1 MARFL
6 YSLLISL
13 LSPLFVLRLLVKS
26 VNEPG
31 YRRQWWRRFAL
42 GMPSRVRSGDGLIW
56 VHAVSVGELLAV
68 APLVERMLQEW
79 PDKAVLIT
87 NTTPTGSEQ
96 TQKLFG
102 DRVEHT
108 WFPFDTPLVTGA
120 FLRHWS
126 PQLVVMVETEI
137 WPNVMASA
145 HEQGIPVALV
155 NARLSARSARG
166 YARLGDFTRE
176 TLKGFSLI
184 AAQSKSDDRRFRR
197 IGAEPDAM
205 QVVGS
210 IKFDIDLAARRGQ
223 LEVIKSELGSD
234 IQSRP
239 LWAAAST
246 HPGEEQLVIDAYQ
259 ALTQRG
265 IATRLLLAPRHP
277 NRTADIIKLLE
288 KAGLSYQR
296 RSEQVAVNIDT
307 DVLIIDTLGEL
318 SAFLGLADAAFIG
331 GSLVPRGGHNPIEAA
346 AWGCAVITGPHVINF
361 ATIVRDMER
370 GGAIRVV
377 ADQKELA
384 DRLASVWEG
393 DKQDSDAKRAQTFI
407 ETRRGA
413 NAASARFIES
423 ASVGG
428 WSRSRVPYRVNL
440 GFTAKPS

>member
-42 GMPSRVRSGDGLIW
+42 GMPSRVRSGDGLVW

-102 DRVEHT
+102 GRVEHT

-137 WPNVMASA
+137 WPNIMASA
-145 HEQGIPVALV
+145 REQGIPVALV

-166 YARLGDFTRE
+166 YARLGEFTRQ

-197 IGAEPDAM
+197 IGADPDAM

-210 IKFDIDLAARRGQ
+210 IKFDIDLAARRSQ

-234 IQSRP
+234 IKSRP

-259 ALTQRG
+259 ALRQRG

-277 NRTADIIKLLE
+277 NRTGDIIKLLE

-296 RSEQVAVNIDT
+296 RSERVAVNVDT

-377 ADQKELA
+377 VDQEELT
-384 DRLASVWEG
+384 DRLAGVWEG
-393 DKQDSDAKRAQTFI
+393 DNQDSDAKRAQTFI

-413 NAASARFIES
+413 TRRQLDLLKA
-423 ASVGG
+423 
-428 WSRSRVPYRVNL
+428 L
-440 GFTAKPS
+440 L

>member
-145 HEQGIPVALV
+145 REQGIPVALV

-166 YARLGDFTRE
+166 YARLGDFTRD

-259 ALTQRG
+259 ALRQRG
-265 IATRLLLAPRHP
+265 IETRLLLAPRHP

-288 KAGLSYQR
+288 KASLSYQR
-296 RSEQVAVNIDT
+296 RSDKTPISTDT

-377 ADQKELA
+377 VDQQELA

-413 NAASARFIES
+413 TRRQLDLLKA
-423 ASVGG
+423 
-428 WSRSRVPYRVNL
+428 L
-440 GFTAKPS
+440 L

>member
-137 WPNVMASA
+137 WPNIMASA
-145 HEQGIPVALV
+145 REQGIPVALV

-197 IGAEPDAM
+197 IGADAGAM

-234 IQSRP
+234 IKSRP

-259 ALTQRG
+259 ALRKRG
-265 IATRLLLAPRHP
+265 IETRLLLAPRHP

-288 KAGLSYQR
+288 KASLSYQR
-296 RSEQVAVNIDT
+296 RSEKRTITTDT

-377 ADQKELA
+377 VDQQELA

-413 NAASARFIES
+413 TRRQLDLLKA
-423 ASVGG
+423 
-428 WSRSRVPYRVNL
+428 L
-440 GFTAKPS
+440 L

>member
-1 MARFL
+1 MARFI

-13 LSPLFVLRLLVKS
+13 FSPIFVLRLMAKG

-68 APLVERMLQEW
+68 APLVQRMLQEW

-108 WFPFDTPLVTGA
+108 WFPFDIPLVTGA
-120 FLRHWS
+120 FLRHWA
-126 PQLVVMVETEI
+126 PQLIVMVETEI
-137 WPNVMASA
+137 WPNLMVSA
-145 HEQGIPVALV
+145 REQGIPVALV

-166 YARLGDFTRE
+166 YARFGQFTRE
-176 TLKGFSLI
+176 TLRDFSLI

-197 IGAEPDAM
+197 IGADPQAM
-205 QVVGS
+205 HVVGS

-223 LEVIKSELGSD
+223 LDVIKSELGSE
-234 IQSRP
+234 IKSRP

-259 ALTQRG
+259 ALSQRG
-265 IATRLLLAPRHP
+265 FKTRLLIAPRHT

-288 KAGLSYQR
+288 KTGLSYQR
-296 RSEQVAVNIDT
+296 RSEKAAINRDT
-307 DVLIIDTLGEL
+307 DVLIVDTLGEL

-361 ATIVRDMER
+361 AAIVRDMER
-370 GGAIRVV
+370 GGAIRIVV
-377 ADQKELA
+377 DEQELA
-384 DRLASVWEG
+384 DRLASVWES
-393 DKQDSDAKRAQTFI
+393 DHQDSDAKRTQTFI

-413 NAASARFIES
+413 TRRQLDLLK
-423 ASVGG
+423 G
-428 WSRSRVPYRVNL
+428 L
-440 GFTAKPS
+440 L

>member
-288 KAGLSYQR
+288 RASLSYQR
-296 RSEQVAVNIDT
+296 RSDKMPINADT
-307 DVLIIDTLGEL
+307 DILIIDTLGEL

-377 ADQKELA
+377 VDQQELA

-413 NAASARFIES
+413 TRRQLDLLKA
-423 ASVGG
+423 
-428 WSRSRVPYRVNL
+428 L
-440 GFTAKPS
+440 L

>member
-1 MARFL
+1 MARFI

-13 LSPLFVLRLLVKS
+13 FSPIFVLRLMAKG

-31 YRRQWWRRFAL
+31 YRRQWWRRFAV

-68 APLVERMLQEW
+68 APLVQRMLQEW

-108 WFPFDTPLVTGA
+108 WFPFDIPLVTGA
-120 FLRHWS
+120 FLRHWA
-126 PQLVVMVETEI
+126 PQLIVMVETEI
-137 WPNVMASA
+137 WPNLMASA
-145 HEQGIPVALV
+145 REQGIPVALV

-166 YARLGDFTRE
+166 YARFGQFTRE
-176 TLKGFSLI
+176 TLRDFSLI

-197 IGAEPDAM
+197 IGADPEAM
-205 QVVGS
+205 HVVGS

-223 LEVIKSELGSD
+223 LDVIKSELGSE
-234 IQSRP
+234 IKSRP

-259 ALTQRG
+259 ALSQRG
-265 IATRLLLAPRHP
+265 FKTRLLIAPRHT

-288 KAGLSYQR
+288 KTGLSYQR
-296 RSEQVAVNIDT
+296 RSEKVAINRDT
-307 DVLIIDTLGEL
+307 DVLIVDTLGEL

-361 ATIVRDMER
+361 AAIVRDMER
-370 GGAIRVV
+370 GGAIRIVV
-377 ADQKELA
+377 DEQELA
-384 DRLASVWEG
+384 DRLASVWES
-393 DKQDSDAKRAQTFI
+393 DRQDSDAKRTQTFI

-413 NAASARFIES
+413 TRRQLDLLK
-423 ASVGG
+423 G
-428 WSRSRVPYRVNL
+428 L
-440 GFTAKPS
+440 L

>member
-13 LSPLFVLRLLVKS
+13 LSPLFVLRLFVKS

-42 GMPSRVRSGDGLIW
+42 GMPSRMRSGDGLIW

-145 HEQGIPVALV
+145 REQGIPVALV

-246 HPGEEQLVIDAYQ
+246 HPGEEQLIIDAYQ

-377 ADQKELA
+377 VDQQELA

-413 NAASARFIES
+413 TRRQLDLLKA
-423 ASVGG
+423 
-428 WSRSRVPYRVNL
+428 L
-440 GFTAKPS
+440 L

>member
-42 GMPSRVRSGDGLIW
+42 GMPSRLRSGNGLIW

-102 DRVEHT
+102 GRVEHT

-137 WPNVMASA
+137 WPNIMASA
-145 HEQGIPVALV
+145 REQGIPVALV

-197 IGAEPDAM
+197 IGADPDAM

-234 IQSRP
+234 IKSRP

-296 RSEQVAVNIDT
+296 RSEQLPVNVGT

-377 ADQKELA
+377 VDQQELA

-393 DKQDSDAKRAQTFI
+393 GKQDSDAKRAQTFI

-413 NAASARFIES
+413 TRRQLDLLKA
-423 ASVGG
+423 
-428 WSRSRVPYRVNL
+428 L
-440 GFTAKPS
+440 L

>member
-137 WPNVMASA
+137 WPNIMASA
-145 HEQGIPVALV
+145 RDQGIPVALV

-176 TLKGFSLI
+176 TLRGFSLI

-197 IGAEPDAM
+197 IGADPGAM

-234 IQSRP
+234 IKSRP

-259 ALTQRG
+259 ALRQRG
-265 IATRLLLAPRHP
+265 IETRLLLAPRHP

-288 KAGLSYQR
+288 KASLSYQR
-296 RSEQVAVNIDT
+296 RSDKTPIIADT
-307 DVLIIDTLGEL
+307 DILIIDTLGEL

-377 ADQKELA
+377 VDQQELA

-413 NAASARFIES
+413 TRRQLDLLKA
-423 ASVGG
+423 
-428 WSRSRVPYRVNL
+428 L
-440 GFTAKPS
+440 L

>member
-13 LSPLFVLRLLVKS
+13 LSPLFVLRLFVKS

-42 GMPSRVRSGDGLIW
+42 GMPSRMRSGDGLIW

-137 WPNVMASA
+137 WPNIMASA
-145 HEQGIPVALV
+145 REQGVPVALV

-166 YARLGDFTRE
+166 YARLGEFTRE

-197 IGAEPDAM
+197 IGADPDAM
-205 QVVGS
+205 HVVGS
-210 IKFDIDLAARRGQ
+210 IKFDIDLAARRDQ
-223 LEVIKSELGSD
+223 LEVIKSELGSH
-234 IQSRP
+234 IKSRP

-246 HPGEEQLVIDAYQ
+246 HPGEEQLIIDAYQ

-377 ADQKELA
+377 VDQQELA

-413 NAASARFIES
+413 TRRQLDLLKA
-423 ASVGG
+423 
-428 WSRSRVPYRVNL
+428 L
-440 GFTAKPS
+440 L

>member
-102 DRVEHT
+102 NRVEHT

-137 WPNVMASA
+137 WPNIMASA
-145 HEQGIPVALV
+145 RDQGIPVALV

-197 IGAEPDAM
+197 IGADPGAM

-288 KAGLSYQR
+288 KASLSYQR
-296 RSEQVAVNIDT
+296 RSDKTPISTDT

-377 ADQKELA
+377 VDQQELA

-393 DKQDSDAKRAQTFI
+393 DKLDSDAKRAQTFI

-413 NAASARFIES
+413 TRRQLDLLKA
-423 ASVGG
+423 
-428 WSRSRVPYRVNL
+428 L
-440 GFTAKPS
+440 L

>member
-102 DRVEHT
+102 GRVEHT

-137 WPNVMASA
+137 WPNIMASA
-145 HEQGIPVALV
+145 REQGIPVALV

-166 YARLGDFTRE
+166 YARLGEFTRQ

-197 IGAEPDAM
+197 IGADPDAM

-234 IQSRP
+234 IKSRP

-259 ALTQRG
+259 ALRQRG

-277 NRTADIIKLLE
+277 NRTGDIIKLLE

-296 RSEQVAVNIDT
+296 RSERVAINVDT

-377 ADQKELA
+377 VDQEELA

-393 DKQDSDAKRAQTFI
+393 DKQESDAKRAQTFI

-413 NAASARFIES
+413 TRRQLDLLKA
-423 ASVGG
+423 
-428 WSRSRVPYRVNL
+428 L
-440 GFTAKPS
+440 L

>member
-137 WPNVMASA
+137 WPNIMASA
-145 HEQGIPVALV
+145 REQGIPVALV

-176 TLKGFSLI
+176 TLKSFSLI

-197 IGAEPDAM
+197 IGADPGAM

-234 IQSRP
+234 IKSRL

-246 HPGEEQLVIDAYQ
+246 HPGEEQLVIAAYQ
-259 ALTQRG
+259 ALRQRG
-265 IATRLLLAPRHP
+265 IETRLLLAPRHP

-288 KAGLSYQR
+288 RASLSYQR
-296 RSEQVAVNIDT
+296 RSDKTPISTET

-377 ADQKELA
+377 VDQQELA

-393 DKQDSDAKRAQTFI
+393 DTLDSDAKRAQTFI

-413 NAASARFIES
+413 TRRQLDLLKA
-423 ASVGG
+423 
-428 WSRSRVPYRVNL
+428 L
-440 GFTAKPS
+440 L

>member
-87 NTTPTGSEQ
+87 NTTPSGSEQ

-108 WFPFDTPLVTGA
+108 WFPFDAPLVTGA

-145 HEQGIPVALV
+145 REQGIPVALV

-166 YARLGDFTRE
+166 YARLGEFTRQ

-197 IGAEPDAM
+197 IGADPNAM

-234 IQSRP
+234 IKSRP

-259 ALTQRG
+259 ALRQRG

-277 NRTADIIKLLE
+277 NRTGDIIKLLE

-296 RSEQVAVNIDT
+296 RSERVAINVDT

-377 ADQKELA
+377 VDQEELA

-413 NAASARFIES
+413 TRRQLDLLKA
-423 ASVGG
+423 
-428 WSRSRVPYRVNL
+428 L
-440 GFTAKPS
+440 L

>member
-108 WFPFDTPLVTGA
+108 WFPFDAPLVTGA

-126 PQLVVMVETEI
+126 PQLVVMVETEV
-137 WPNVMASA
+137 WPNIMASA
-145 HEQGIPVALV
+145 REQGIPVALV

-166 YARLGDFTRE
+166 YARLGEFTRQ

-197 IGAEPDAM
+197 IGADPDAM

-234 IQSRP
+234 IKSRP

-246 HPGEEQLVIDAYQ
+246 HPGEEQLVIAAYQ
-259 ALTQRG
+259 ALRQRG

-277 NRTADIIKLLE
+277 NRTGDIIKLLE

-296 RSEQVAVNIDT
+296 RSERVAVNVDT

-377 ADQKELA
+377 VDQEELA

-413 NAASARFIES
+413 TRRQLDLLKA
-423 ASVGG
+423 
-428 WSRSRVPYRVNL
+428 L
-440 GFTAKPS
+440 L

>member
-145 HEQGIPVALV
+145 REQGIPVALV

-246 HPGEEQLVIDAYQ
+246 HPGEEQLIIDAYQ

-377 ADQKELA
+377 VDQQELA

-413 NAASARFIES
+413 TRRQLDLLKA
-423 ASVGG
+423 
-428 WSRSRVPYRVNL
+428 L
-440 GFTAKPS
+440 L

>member
-96 TQKLFG
+96 TQRLFG

-137 WPNVMASA
+137 WPNIMASA
-145 HEQGIPVALV
+145 REQGIPVALV

-197 IGAEPDAM
+197 IGADAGAM

-234 IQSRP
+234 IKSRP

-259 ALTQRG
+259 ALRKRG
-265 IATRLLLAPRHP
+265 IETRLLLAPRHP

-288 KAGLSYQR
+288 KASLSYQR
-296 RSEQVAVNIDT
+296 RSEKRTITTDT

-377 ADQKELA
+377 VDQQELA

-407 ETRRGA
+407 KTRRGA
-413 NAASARFIES
+413 TRRQLDLLKA
-423 ASVGG
+423 
-428 WSRSRVPYRVNL
+428 L
-440 GFTAKPS
+440 L

>member
-102 DRVEHT
+102 NRVEHT

-137 WPNVMASA
+137 WPNIMASA
-145 HEQGIPVALV
+145 RDQGIPVALV

-176 TLKGFSLI
+176 TLKSFSLI

-197 IGAEPDAM
+197 IGADPGAM

-234 IQSRP
+234 IKSRP

-259 ALTQRG
+259 ALRQRG
-265 IATRLLLAPRHP
+265 IETRLLLAPRHP

-288 KAGLSYQR
+288 KASLSYQR
-296 RSEQVAVNIDT
+296 RSDKTPISTDT

-377 ADQKELA
+377 VDQQELA

-393 DKQDSDAKRAQTFI
+393 DKLDSDAKRAQTFI

-413 NAASARFIES
+413 TRRQLDLLKA
-423 ASVGG
+423 
-428 WSRSRVPYRVNL
+428 L
-440 GFTAKPS
+440 L

>member
-13 LSPLFVLRLLVKS
+13 LSPLFVLRLFVKS

-31 YRRQWWRRFAL
+31 YRRQWWCRFAL
-42 GMPSRVRSGDGLIW
+42 GMPSRMRSGDGLIW

-145 HEQGIPVALV
+145 REQGIPVALV

-246 HPGEEQLVIDAYQ
+246 HPGEEQLIIDAYQ

-377 ADQKELA
+377 VDQQELA

-393 DKQDSDAKRAQTFI
+393 GKQDSDAKRAQTFI

-413 NAASARFIES
+413 TRRQLDLLKA
-423 ASVGG
+423 
-428 WSRSRVPYRVNL
+428 L
-440 GFTAKPS
+440 L

>member
-210 IKFDIDLAARRGQ
+210 IKFDIDLAARRDQ

-288 KAGLSYQR
+288 RASLSYQR
-296 RSEQVAVNIDT
+296 RSDKTPINADT

-377 ADQKELA
+377 VDQQELA

-413 NAASARFIES
+413 TRRQLDLLKA
-423 ASVGG
+423 
-428 WSRSRVPYRVNL
+428 L
-440 GFTAKPS
+440 L

>member
-13 LSPLFVLRLLVKS
+13 LSPLFVLRLLLKS

-102 DRVEHT
+102 GRVEHT

-137 WPNVMASA
+137 WPNIMASA
-145 HEQGIPVALV
+145 REQGIPVALV

-166 YARLGDFTRE
+166 YARLGEFTRE

-197 IGAEPDAM
+197 IGADPNAM

-234 IQSRP
+234 IKSRP

-259 ALTQRG
+259 ALRQRG

-277 NRTADIIKLLE
+277 NRTGDIIKLLE

-296 RSEQVAVNIDT
+296 RSERVAINVDT

-377 ADQKELA
+377 VDQEELA

-413 NAASARFIES
+413 TRRQLDLLKA
-423 ASVGG
+423 
-428 WSRSRVPYRVNL
+428 L
-440 GFTAKPS
+440 L

>member
-1 MARFL
+1 MARFI

-13 LSPLFVLRLLVKS
+13 FSPVFVLRLMVKG

-68 APLVERMLQEW
+68 APLVQRMLQEW

-108 WFPFDTPLVTGA
+108 WFPFDIPLVTGA
-120 FLRHWS
+120 FLRHWA
-126 PQLVVMVETEI
+126 PQLIVMVETEI
-137 WPNVMASA
+137 WPNLMVSA
-145 HEQGIPVALV
+145 RKQGIPVALV

-166 YARLGDFTRE
+166 YARFGQFTRD
-176 TLKGFSLI
+176 TLTAFSLI

-197 IGAEPDAM
+197 IGADPEAM
-205 QVVGS
+205 HVVGS

-223 LEVIKSELGSD
+223 LDVIKSELGSE
-234 IQSRP
+234 IKSRP

-259 ALTQRG
+259 ALSQRG
-265 IATRLLLAPRHP
+265 FKTRLLIAPRHT

-288 KAGLSYQR
+288 KTGLSYQR
-296 RSEQVAVNIDT
+296 RSEKVAINRDT
-307 DVLIIDTLGEL
+307 DVLIVDTLGEL

-361 ATIVRDMER
+361 AAIVRDMER
-370 GGAIRVV
+370 GGAIRIVV
-377 ADQKELA
+377 DEQELA
-384 DRLASVWEG
+384 DRLASVWES
-393 DKQDSDAKRAQTFI
+393 DRQDSDAKRTQTFI

-413 NAASARFIES
+413 TRRQLDLLK
-423 ASVGG
+423 G
-428 WSRSRVPYRVNL
+428 L
-440 GFTAKPS
+440 L

>member
-137 WPNVMASA
+137 WPNIMASA
-145 HEQGIPVALV
+145 REQGIPVALV

-197 IGAEPDAM
+197 IGADPGAM

-234 IQSRP
+234 IKSRP

-259 ALTQRG
+259 ALRKRG
-265 IATRLLLAPRHP
+265 IETRLLLAPRHP

-288 KAGLSYQR
+288 KASLSYQR
-296 RSEQVAVNIDT
+296 RSEKRTITTDT

-377 ADQKELA
+377 VDQQELA

-413 NAASARFIES
+413 TRRQLDLLKA
-423 ASVGG
+423 
-428 WSRSRVPYRVNL
+428 L
-440 GFTAKPS
+440 L

>member
-1 MARFL
+1 MARFI

-13 LSPLFVLRLLVKS
+13 FSPIFVLRLMAKG

-68 APLVERMLQEW
+68 APLVQRMLQEW

-108 WFPFDTPLVTGA
+108 WFPFDIPLVTGA
-120 FLRHWS
+120 FLRHWA
-126 PQLVVMVETEI
+126 PQLIVMVETEI
-137 WPNVMASA
+137 WPNLMVSA
-145 HEQGIPVALV
+145 REQGIPVALV

-166 YARLGDFTRE
+166 YARFGQFTRE
-176 TLKGFSLI
+176 TLRDFSLI

-197 IGAEPDAM
+197 IGADPEAM
-205 QVVGS
+205 HVVGS
-210 IKFDIDLAARRGQ
+210 IKFDIDLAARRGE
-223 LEVIKSELGSD
+223 LDVIKSELGSE
-234 IQSRP
+234 IKSRP

-259 ALTQRG
+259 ALSQRG
-265 IATRLLLAPRHP
+265 FKTRLLIAPRHT

-288 KAGLSYQR
+288 KTGLSYQR
-296 RSEQVAVNIDT
+296 RSEKAAINRDT
-307 DVLIIDTLGEL
+307 DVLIVDTLGEL

-361 ATIVRDMER
+361 AAIVRDMER
-370 GGAIRVV
+370 GGAIRIVV
-377 ADQKELA
+377 DEQELA
-384 DRLASVWEG
+384 DRLASVWES
-393 DKQDSDAKRAQTFI
+393 DQQDSDAKRTQTFI

-413 NAASARFIES
+413 TRRQLDLLK
-423 ASVGG
+423 G
-428 WSRSRVPYRVNL
+428 L
-440 GFTAKPS
+440 L

>member
-42 GMPSRVRSGDGLIW
+42 GMPSRVHSGDGLIW

-137 WPNVMASA
+137 WPNIMASA
-145 HEQGIPVALV
+145 REQGIPVALV

-166 YARLGDFTRE
+166 YARLGEFTRQ

-197 IGAEPDAM
+197 IGADPDAM

-234 IQSRP
+234 IKSRP

-259 ALTQRG
+259 ALRQRG

-277 NRTADIIKLLE
+277 NRTGDIIKLLE

-296 RSEQVAVNIDT
+296 RSERVAINVDT

-377 ADQKELA
+377 VDQEELA

-393 DKQDSDAKRAQTFI
+393 DKQDSGAKRAQTFI

-413 NAASARFIES
+413 TRRQLDLLKA
-423 ASVGG
+423 
-428 WSRSRVPYRVNL
+428 L
-440 GFTAKPS
+440 L

>member
-13 LSPLFVLRLLVKS
+13 LSPLFVLRLFVKS

-42 GMPSRVRSGDGLIW
+42 GMPSRMRSGDGLIW

-137 WPNVMASA
+137 WPNIMASA
-145 HEQGIPVALV
+145 REQGIPVALV

-166 YARLGDFTRE
+166 YARFGQFTRE
-176 TLKGFSLI
+176 TLRDFSLI

-197 IGAEPDAM
+197 IGADPEAM
-205 QVVGS
+205 HVVGS

-223 LEVIKSELGSD
+223 LDVIKSELGSE
-234 IQSRP
+234 IKSRP

-259 ALTQRG
+259 ALSQRG
-265 IATRLLLAPRHP
+265 FKTRLLIAPRHT

-288 KAGLSYQR
+288 KTGLSYQR
-296 RSEQVAVNIDT
+296 RSEKVAINRDT
-307 DVLIIDTLGEL
+307 DVLIVDTLGEL

-361 ATIVRDMER
+361 AAIVRDMER
-370 GGAIRVV
+370 GGAIRIVV
-377 ADQKELA
+377 DEQELA
-384 DRLASVWEG
+384 DRLASVWES
-393 DKQDSDAKRAQTFI
+393 DRQDSDAKRTQTFI

-413 NAASARFIES
+413 TRRQLDLLK
-423 ASVGG
+423 G
-428 WSRSRVPYRVNL
+428 L
-440 GFTAKPS
+440 L

>member
-108 WFPFDTPLVTGA
+108 WFPFDAPLVTGA

-137 WPNVMASA
+137 WPNIMASA
-145 HEQGIPVALV
+145 REQGIPVALV

-166 YARLGDFTRE
+166 YARLGEFTRQ

-197 IGAEPDAM
+197 IGADPDAM

-234 IQSRP
+234 IKSRP

-259 ALTQRG
+259 ALRQRG

-277 NRTADIIKLLE
+277 NRTGDIIKLLE

-296 RSEQVAVNIDT
+296 RSERVAINVDT

-377 ADQKELA
+377 VDQEELA

-413 NAASARFIES
+413 TRRQLDLLKA
-423 ASVGG
+423 
-428 WSRSRVPYRVNL
+428 L
-440 GFTAKPS
+440 L

>member
-102 DRVEHT
+102 GRVEHT

-137 WPNVMASA
+137 WPNIMASA
-145 HEQGIPVALV
+145 REQGIPVALV

-166 YARLGDFTRE
+166 YARLGEFTRE

-197 IGAEPDAM
+197 IGADPNAM
-205 QVVGS
+205 HVVGS

-234 IQSRP
+234 IKSRP

-259 ALTQRG
+259 ALRQRG

-277 NRTADIIKLLE
+277 NRTGDIIKLLE

-296 RSEQVAVNIDT
+296 RSERVAVNVDT
-307 DVLIIDTLGEL
+307 DILIIDTLGEL

-377 ADQKELA
+377 VDQEELA

-413 NAASARFIES
+413 TRRQLDLLKA
-423 ASVGG
+423 
-428 WSRSRVPYRVNL
+428 L
-440 GFTAKPS
+440 L

>member
-13 LSPLFVLRLLVKS
+13 LSPLFVLRLFVKS

-42 GMPSRVRSGDGLIW
+42 GMPSRMRSGDGLIW

-145 HEQGIPVALV
+145 REQGIPVALV

-246 HPGEEQLVIDAYQ
+246 HPGEEQLIIDAYQ

-296 RSEQVAVNIDT
+296 RSEQVAVNIET

-377 ADQKELA
+377 VDQQELA

-393 DKQDSDAKRAQTFI
+393 GKQDSDAKRAQTFI

-413 NAASARFIES
+413 TRRQLDLLKA
-423 ASVGG
+423 
-428 WSRSRVPYRVNL
+428 L
-440 GFTAKPS
+440 L

>member
-42 GMPSRVRSGDGLIW
+42 GMPSRVCSGDGLIW

-145 HEQGIPVALV
+145 REHDIPVALV

-210 IKFDIDLAARRGQ
+210 IKFDIDLSARRGQ

-377 ADQKELA
+377 VDQQELA

-413 NAASARFIES
+413 TRRQLDLLKAL
-423 ASVGG
+423 V
-428 WSRSRVPYRVNL
+428 
-440 GFTAKPS
+440 

>member
-1 MARFL
+1 MARFI

-13 LSPLFVLRLLVKS
+13 FSPVFVLRLMVKG

-68 APLVERMLQEW
+68 APLVQRMLQEW

-108 WFPFDTPLVTGA
+108 WFPFDIPLVTGA
-120 FLRHWS
+120 FLRHWA
-126 PQLVVMVETEI
+126 PQLIVMVETEI
-137 WPNVMASA
+137 WPNLMASA
-145 HEQGIPVALV
+145 REQGIPVALV

-166 YARLGDFTRE
+166 YARFGQFTRE
-176 TLKGFSLI
+176 TLRDFSLI

-197 IGAEPDAM
+197 IGADPEAM
-205 QVVGS
+205 HVVGS

-223 LEVIKSELGSD
+223 LDVIKSELGSE
-234 IQSRP
+234 IKSRP

-259 ALTQRG
+259 ALSQRG
-265 IATRLLLAPRHP
+265 FKTRLLIAPRHT
-277 NRTADIIKLLE
+277 NRAADIIKLLE
-288 KAGLSYQR
+288 KTGLSYQR
-296 RSEQVAVNIDT
+296 RSEKAAINRDT
-307 DVLIIDTLGEL
+307 DVLIVDTLGEL

-361 ATIVRDMER
+361 AAIVRDMER
-370 GGAIRVV
+370 GGAIRIVV
-377 ADQKELA
+377 DEQELA
-384 DRLASVWEG
+384 DRLASVWES
-393 DKQDSDAKRAQTFI
+393 DRQDSDAKRTQTFI

-413 NAASARFIES
+413 TRRQLDLLK
-423 ASVGG
+423 G
-428 WSRSRVPYRVNL
+428 L
-440 GFTAKPS
+440 L

>member
-145 HEQGIPVALV
+145 HEEGIPVALV

-210 IKFDIDLAARRGQ
+210 IKFDIDLAARRDQ

-288 KAGLSYQR
+288 KASLSYQR
-296 RSEQVAVNIDT
+296 RSDKTPINADT

-377 ADQKELA
+377 VDQQELA

-413 NAASARFIES
+413 TRRQLDLLKA
-423 ASVGG
+423 
-428 WSRSRVPYRVNL
+428 L
-440 GFTAKPS
+440 L

>member
-102 DRVEHT
+102 GRVEHT

-137 WPNVMASA
+137 WPNIMASA
-145 HEQGIPVALV
+145 REQGIPVALV

-166 YARLGDFTRE
+166 YARLGEFTRQ

-197 IGAEPDAM
+197 IGADPDAM

-234 IQSRP
+234 IKSRP

-259 ALTQRG
+259 ALRQRG

-277 NRTADIIKLLE
+277 NRTGDIIKLLE

-296 RSEQVAVNIDT
+296 RSERVAVNVDT

-377 ADQKELA
+377 VDQGELA

-393 DKQDSDAKRAQTFI
+393 DKQDSGAKRAQTFI

-413 NAASARFIES
+413 TRRQLDLLKA
-423 ASVGG
+423 
-428 WSRSRVPYRVNL
+428 L
-440 GFTAKPS
+440 L

>member
-102 DRVEHT
+102 GRVEHT

-137 WPNVMASA
+137 WPNIMASA
-145 HEQGIPVALV
+145 REQGIPVALV

-166 YARLGDFTRE
+166 YARLGEFTRE

-197 IGAEPDAM
+197 IGADPNAM
-205 QVVGS
+205 HVVGS

-234 IQSRP
+234 IKSRP

-259 ALTQRG
+259 ALRQRG

-277 NRTADIIKLLE
+277 NRTGDIIKLLE

-296 RSEQVAVNIDT
+296 RSERVAVNVDT
-307 DVLIIDTLGEL
+307 DILIIDTLGEL

-377 ADQKELA
+377 VDQEELA

-393 DKQDSDAKRAQTFI
+393 DKQDGDAKRAQTFI

-413 NAASARFIES
+413 TRRQLDLLKA
-423 ASVGG
+423 
-428 WSRSRVPYRVNL
+428 L
-440 GFTAKPS
+440 L

>member
-31 YRRQWWRRFAL
+31 YRRHWWRRFAL
-42 GMPSRVRSGDGLIW
+42 GMPRRVRSGDGLIW

-145 HEQGIPVALV
+145 REQGIPVALV

-197 IGAEPDAM
+197 IGADPDVM

-288 KAGLSYQR
+288 RASLSYQR
-296 RSEQVAVNIDT
+296 RSDKTPINADT

-413 NAASARFIES
+413 TRRQLDLLKA
-423 ASVGG
+423 
-428 WSRSRVPYRVNL
+428 L
-440 GFTAKPS
+440 L

>member
-87 NTTPTGSEQ
+87 NTTPTASEQ

-145 HEQGIPVALV
+145 REQGIPVALV

-377 ADQKELA
+377 VDQQELA

-413 NAASARFIES
+413 TRRQLDLLKA
-423 ASVGG
+423 
-428 WSRSRVPYRVNL
+428 L
-440 GFTAKPS
+440 L

>member
-102 DRVEHT
+102 GRVEHT

-137 WPNVMASA
+137 WPNIMASA
-145 HEQGIPVALV
+145 REQGIPVALV

-166 YARLGDFTRE
+166 YARLGEFTRQ

-197 IGAEPDAM
+197 IGADPDAM

-234 IQSRP
+234 IKSRP

-259 ALTQRG
+259 ALRQRG

-277 NRTADIIKLLE
+277 NRTGDIIKLLE

-296 RSEQVAVNIDT
+296 RSERVAINVDT

-377 ADQKELA
+377 VDQEELA

-393 DKQDSDAKRAQTFI
+393 DKQDSGAKRAQTFI

-413 NAASARFIES
+413 TRRQLDLLKA
-423 ASVGG
+423 
-428 WSRSRVPYRVNL
+428 L
-440 GFTAKPS
+440 L

>member
-102 DRVEHT
+102 GRVEHT

-137 WPNVMASA
+137 WPNIMASA
-145 HEQGIPVALV
+145 REQSIPVALV

-166 YARLGDFTRE
+166 YARLGEFTRE

-197 IGAEPDAM
+197 IGADPNAM
-205 QVVGS
+205 HVVGS

-234 IQSRP
+234 IKSRP

-259 ALTQRG
+259 ALRQRG

-277 NRTADIIKLLE
+277 NRTGDIIKLLE

-296 RSEQVAVNIDT
+296 RSERVAVNVDT
-307 DVLIIDTLGEL
+307 DILIIDTLGEL

-377 ADQKELA
+377 VDQEELA

-393 DKQDSDAKRAQTFI
+393 DKQDGDAKRAQTFI

-413 NAASARFIES
+413 TRRQLDLLKA
-423 ASVGG
+423 
-428 WSRSRVPYRVNL
+428 L
-440 GFTAKPS
+440 L